1 MIGFYI
7 TNKGRELLTN
17 STVTTD
23 KVIISKACFGS
34 GGNLISQPDKGITQL
49 KNQIYEK
56 PFDPDTDSY
65 KVSGSDLSQL
75 EIKTIV
81 PSEVTGTINEV
92 GYKDESDNLI
102 IYGVVQDFEKEDG
115 IEVEYDNWI
124 KLEAG
129 DSEKIEINI
138 ATPDMEA
145 INDLTRRV
153 ETLEGL
159 LDGLADTLEALI

>member
-34 GGNLISQPDKGITQL
+34 GGDLISQPDKSITQL

-65 KVSGSDLSQL
+65 KVSGNDLSQL

-81 PSEVTGTINEV
+81 PSEVSGTINEI
-92 GYKDESDNLI
+92 GYKDEKDNLI
-102 IYGVVQDFEKEDG
+102 IYGVVQEFNKEEG
-115 IEVEYDNWI
+115 LELQYENWI
-124 KLEAG
+124 KLENG
-129 DSEKIEINI
+129 DAEKIEVSINSPEMD
-138 ATPDMEA
+138 TL
-145 INDLTRRV
+145 NDLTRRV
-153 ETLEGL
+153 ETLESL